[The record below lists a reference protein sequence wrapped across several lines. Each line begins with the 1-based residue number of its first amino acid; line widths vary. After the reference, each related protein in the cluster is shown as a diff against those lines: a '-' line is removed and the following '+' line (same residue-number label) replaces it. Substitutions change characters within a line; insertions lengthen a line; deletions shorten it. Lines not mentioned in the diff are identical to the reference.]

1 MDVAKSKIIS
11 IAPKPSLRM
20 TMLAILIIST
30 QILVSLVTY
39 PFLPGI
45 VPSHWNAIGQV
56 DGYAPKVLLAIL
68 WPLVS
73 AASYSLLILM
83 MTISP
88 RLGFQRPE
96 KTQAIAQQ
104 LLLATLLVLF
114 VIQLTATAIALGFH
128 IDITFI
134 ISLAMS
140 VLLIFTGNYM
150 GKLRRNYWAGIRTPW
165 TIASDVV
172 WERTHRFGG
181 WLFVG
186 AGMLGVALSFVPIAH
201 LWGMIALFLIVSV
214 IPVLYSY
221 KVYRQQAFREHPQC

>member
-1 MDVAKSKIIS
+1 MDVAKGKIIS
-11 IAPKPSLRM
+11 IAPKPSLCM
-20 TMLAILIIST
+20 TIGATLIVAT

-39 PFLPGI
+39 PFLPSI
-45 VPSHWNAIGQV
+45 VPSHWNAIGQI

-73 AASYSLLILM
+73 AASYSFLILM
-83 MTISP
+83 MSISP

-96 KTQAIAQQ
+96 KTQAITQQ
-104 LLLATLLVLF
+104 LSLATLLFLL

-134 ISLAMS
+134 ISLGLS
-140 VLLIFTGNYM
+140 ILLIFTGNYM

-172 WERTHRFGG
+172 WERTHRFAS

-186 AGMLGVALSFVPIAH
+186 TGLVGIAMSFVPIAH
-201 LWGMIALFLIVSV
+201 IWAMIALFIVVSV
-214 IPVLYSY
+214 IPALYSY
-221 KVYRQQAFREHPQC
+221 KIYRQQSFRERTQC

>member
-1 MDVAKSKIIS
+1 MDVAKGKIIS

-20 TMLAILIIST
+20 TIVAILIIST

-45 VPSHWNAIGQV
+45 MPSHWNAIGQI
-56 DGYAPKVLLAIL
+56 DGYAPKLLLAVL

-73 AASYSLLILM
+73 AASYSFLILV
-83 MTISP
+83 MTISH

-104 LLLATLLVLF
+104 LSLATLLLLL

-140 VLLIFTGNYM
+140 ILLIFTGNYM

-165 TIASDVV
+165 TIVSDVV

-186 AGMLGVALSFVPIAH
+186 VGLVGMAMSFVPVAH
-201 LWGMIALFLIVSV
+201 VWTMIVLFLIVSI
-214 IPVLYSY
+214 IPALYSY
-221 KVYRQQAFREHPQC
+221 KIYRQQSFREHTQC